1 VQRNQVVPWKGRL
14 MKKIVPFL
22 PTLHVLFLED
32 DWVIRQILMEHF
44 AMDDNCHA
52 VSFSAADK
60 ALAYLHTEC
69 GANRIYSNVQLH
81 GMGGIDLSS
90 GSNWQSRIELA
101 IAPGYD
107 AEDDRFRAIEAGL
120 GFFRVKAYDYFDLL
134 QLLRHTISQS
144 SYK

>member
-1 VQRNQVVPWKGRL
+1 
-14 MKKIVPFL
+14 MEKIVPFFR
-22 PTLHVLFLED
+22 TLHVLFVEN

-52 VSFSAADK
+52 VSFSDADK
-60 ALAYLHTEC
+60 ALSYLRTEC
-69 GANRIYSNVQLH
+69 GADHFYSNVLLQ
-81 GMGGIDLSS
+81 GRGGIDLAA
-90 GSNWQSRIELA
+90 GSNWKSRIELA

-134 QLLRHTISQS
+134 LLLRQTISQP

>member
-1 VQRNQVVPWKGRL
+1 MEKVVPFFRK
-14 MKKIVPFL
+14 
-22 PTLHVLFLED
+22 LHVLFVEN

-52 VSFSAADK
+52 ISFNDADK
-60 ALAYLHTEC
+60 ALSYLRTEC
-69 GANRIYSNVQLH
+69 GANRIFSNVLI
-81 GMGGIDLSS
+81 GGRGGIDLSS

-120 GFFRVKAYDYFDLL
+120 GFFRVKPYDYLDLL
-134 QLLRHTISQS
+134 HLVRHSICQS

>member
-1 VQRNQVVPWKGRL
+1 MVIYWKGQRMEKVVPFFRK
-14 MKKIVPFL
+14 
-22 PTLHVLFLED
+22 LHVLFVEN

-44 AMDDNCHA
+44 ALDDNCHA
-52 VSFSAADK
+52 VSFSDADK
-60 ALAYLHTEC
+60 ALSYLRTEC
-69 GANRIYSNVQLH
+69 GADRVFSNVHLH

-107 AEDDRFRAIEAGL
+107 AESDRFRAIEAGL

-134 QLLRHTISQS
+134 QLVRHTISQS